1 MLENKGAPTLLW
13 HVGTALW
20 KFAICE
26 ITTSRSHML
35 LSIELVVRLKEVLN
49 LEELVYIF
57 FFVSNFKLGYEPNH
71 MICVLFWKEA
81 EENKII

>member
-1 MLENKGAPTLLW
+1 
-13 HVGTALW
+13 
-20 KFAICE
+20 
-26 ITTSRSHML
+26 ML

-71 MICVLFWKEA
+71 MICVLF
-81 EENKII
+81 